1 MAAKAVE
8 VVNTPEQ
15 ISEYAE
21 IYDYNGVD
29 DRYKNEAKEWFGCFV
44 KPSGVNRAYY
54 KWRKWNDPNYTHY
67 VVKKGNRPIV
77 DKRTG
82 ELAISPSF
90 EDNVTQK
97 QYKKGMVKFQK
108 LKIQYEAADNEEE
121 EVIGMGA
128 LALEDSDDDEEGE
141 VDDEEVTEAMA
152 GVRVE

>member
-44 KPSGVNRAYY
+44 KPPAAKKRAYY
-54 KWRKWNDPNYTHY
+54 KWRKWNDPNHNQY

-90 EDNVTQK
+90 KDNVTEK
-97 QYKKGMVKFQK
+97 QYEKGMVKFEK
-108 LKIQYEAADNEEE
+108 LKNEDVE
-121 EVIGMGA
+121 EVFGMGA
-128 LALEDSDDDEEGE
+128 LNLEDSDEDSDEGGDDED
-141 VDDEEVTEAMA
+141 VVAK
-152 GVRVE
+152 